1 VGVIASCIGILGFF
15 VIWLFVLVLFCGLG
29 PKKVGLLS
37 GRQPRKPKPNS
48 FHQAAPATGVKRE
61 DEGSEGQGQPENET
75 PELTSALVGDEKS
88 DATAEPEV
96 VPHEPSTEEEEEE
109 EGDAQQLKGSLKEQ
123 GNEALLKW
131 EKENAVMDRNLKW
144 ARIAVLF
151 FGLGIVICKFATV
164 LCQYSAFLLVS
175 CH

>member
-1 VGVIASCIGILGFF
+1 MGVIASCIGILGFF
-15 VIWLFVLVLFCGLG
+15 IIWLFVLVLFCGLG

-37 GRQPRKPKPNS
+37 GRQPRKPKPKS
-48 FHQAAPATGVKRE
+48 IHQAATWKKHE
-61 DEGSEGQGQPENET
+61 DEGTEGQPENEK
-75 PELTSALVGDEKS
+75 PELTSALVGDEKP
-88 DATAEPEV
+88 DAAGEPEV
-96 VPHEPSTEEEEEE
+96 VPHDPSTEE
-109 EGDAQQLKGSLKEQ
+109 EGDAQELKGSLNEQ

-151 FGLGIVICKFATV
+151 FGLGIVICKF
-164 LCQYSAFLLVS
+164 LLLRQYSAFLLLA

>member
-1 VGVIASCIGILGFF
+1 MGVLGSCIGILGFF

-48 FHQAAPATGVKRE
+48 LHQAATPTWDKHE
-61 DEGSEGQGQPENET
+61 DEGSEGQGQPENEK
-75 PELTSALVGDEKS
+75 PELTSAPVGDEKP
-88 DATAEPEV
+88 DAAAEPEV
-96 VPHEPSTEEEEEE
+96 VPHDSSTEEEE
-109 EGDAQQLKGSLKEQ
+109 EGDAQQLRGSLKEQ

-164 LCQYSAFLLVS
+164 LCQYSAFLLVA